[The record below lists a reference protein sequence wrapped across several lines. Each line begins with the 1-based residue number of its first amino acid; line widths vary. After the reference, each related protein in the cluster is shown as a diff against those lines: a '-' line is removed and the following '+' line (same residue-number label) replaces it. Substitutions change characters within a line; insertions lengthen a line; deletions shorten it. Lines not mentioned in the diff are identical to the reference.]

1 MRVLIA
7 GATGFVGRALAPELI
22 EVGHDVR
29 CLVRSKDSEAAR
41 ELAEQG
47 CELVVGDVTED
58 DSWLE
63 RALQGVE
70 VTYFLIHMMGR
81 VDDWAEQERAAAR
94 RFARAASE
102 AGVKRVIYLGGLG
115 GDDDPSHG
123 KGTVGISAH
132 LRSRHD
138 VAIALEADGPPL
150 TYFRAAMIVGAGSES
165 YELLRS
171 IVRRLPAL
179 PTPDWLSSKTQP
191 IGIRETVAFL
201 RDALDLPETAGR
213 EIQIGGPDV
222 LTHLDIVDAMAREMG
237 HNPKRRL
244 AKRKAFDAVLDAAAT
259 PRAVAAAA
267 GAVTSGNDEV
277 AKAIAL
283 GLPGDT
289 CVTDPS
295 GMALF
300 GSIRPEKLSVVLHRA
315 MEDAEDAAEAKA

>member
-22 EVGHDVR
+22 EVGHEVR

-41 ELAEQG
+41 GLVEEG
-47 CELVVGDVTED
+47 CELVQGDVTKD
-58 DSWLE
+58 DGSLK
-63 RALQGVE
+63 RALQGVD

-81 VDDWAEQERAAAR
+81 VDDWAEQERVAAR

-138 VAIALEADGPPL
+138 VAVALEAEGPPL

-179 PTPDWLSSKTQP
+179 PTPDWLSSRTQP
-191 IGIRETVAFL
+191 IGIRETVASCAT
-201 RDALDLPETAGR
+201 RSTSPRPPG
-213 EIQIGGPDV
+213 
-222 LTHLDIVDAMAREMG
+222 ARSRSAA
-237 HNPKRRL
+237 PTSSPTRTCSTTWPRRW
-244 AKRKAFDAVLDAAAT
+244 
-259 PRAVAAAA
+259 
-267 GAVTSGNDEV
+267 GAVHG
-277 AKAIAL
+277 
-283 GLPGDT
+283 
-289 CVTDPS
+289 PS
-295 GMALF
+295 C
-300 GSIRPEKLSVVLHRA
+300 RCRC
-315 MEDAEDAAEAKA
+315 